1 MATFRI
7 SDAFSQRVF
16 LRNLRRNR
24 AALDEALARTSS
36 GMRVRYPSD
45 DPEAAAEMIRL
56 QEEMQ
61 QLAMRQRGISQARP
75 WLQLLEEAA
84 TDLGDILTAAL
95 QYAVQGSSDTL
106 DDGQYEA
113 LAEQVSGLRSQLMS
127 LTQLKISGRYV
138 FSGTMTDTEPF
149 DDEGHYQ
156 GNDHEI
162 EIHLDAED
170 VTINVPGNE
179 LFGEMGVGGPMQ
191 ILADLEEAFHDSDTD
206 RVQAL
211 LDELRDA
218 IASNAAML
226 SRIGNRRKAL
236 EDADV
241 RLQDR
246 QLSVQRRVAD
256 LGSADMAEAMSDV
269 QKFQTGYQATLA
281 AGSRLFG
288 PTFFDYLG

>member
-1 MATFRI
+1 MAIFRV
-7 SDAFSQRVF
+7 SNAFSQRVF
-16 LRNLRRNR
+16 LRNLQRNR
-24 AALDEALARTSS
+24 ASLDEALARTSS
-36 GMRVRYPSD
+36 GLRVRYPSD
-45 DPEAAAEMIRL
+45 DPEAAAEMLRL

-61 QLAMRQRGISQARP
+61 QLVMRQRGISQARP
-75 WLQLLEEAA
+75 WLQMLEEAA
-84 TDLGDILTAAL
+84 GDLGDILTSAL

-106 DDGQYEA
+106 DDAQYEA

-127 LTQLKISGRYV
+127 LTKLKISGRYI
-138 FSGTMTDTEPF
+138 FSGTLTDTEPF
-149 DDEGHYQ
+149 DGEGHYQ
-156 GNDHEI
+156 GNGRAI
-162 EIHLDAED
+162 RIHLDAED
-170 VTINVPGNE
+170 VTINVPGDE

-191 ILADLEEAFHDSDTD
+191 VLADLEEAFHDADTE
-206 RVQAL
+206 RVQQL

-218 IASNAAML
+218 ISSNAAML

-246 QLSVQRRVAD
+246 QLSLQQRVAD

-269 QKFQTGYQATLA
+269 QKFETGYQATLA
-281 AGSRLFG
+281 AGAKLFG